1 MRTAEAAEAR
11 RIDAEAERDW
21 GLDSYALV
29 EAAGRA
35 CAESL
40 LRAFPN
46 RFAAGGPRI
55 AVAAGSG
62 NNGADAL
69 VLLRALILSGRVAP
83 GKSLVITA
91 KAEAPRRTPRTEAL
105 VAAAALGVPCLVWDG
120 PGGAAEAALASMD
133 LLLDGIAGTG
143 LSGALSGPQA
153 ELAEALSRLRARRRE
168 TLLVSVDVP
177 SGLHD
182 GWEAPMP
189 LLAADATLA
198 VEPRKAALYGN
209 AGRTAAG
216 VLIPVEGIFPPALLD
231 TAAGPELVGLE
242 EAAAH
247 IPPVSR
253 DDYKHRRGV
262 VEIRAGSPG
271 CAGAAR
277 LASLGAQAAG
287 GGLIRLLTDG
297 DTAAALSGVSSGVM
311 VDDESRAGDSGRFAP
326 DALLLGPGWGRSAER
341 ERQVRSAWERERQGR
356 TALVLDADA
365 LSYAGALRFSGKT
378 IMTPHPGE
386 FAELAA
392 AAGVSEPQGGDYRAE
407 ALSRPIPLL
416 QDAARRTGA
425 VILLKGHVLRA
436 AAPDG
441 RMGIVDG
448 MEPVL
453 AMGGSGDLLA
463 GLAAALAAR
472 ASRADPAWDPY
483 RVALCAAA
491 LLVEAGRAAAER
503 RGFCDPSAVAEEAG
517 RIAGRLWLP
526 SGNFPVGNSP
536 AGGRHG

>member
-1 MRTAEAAEAR
+1 MRTAEAAEAQ

-21 GLDSYALV
+21 GLDPYALV

-35 CAESL
+35 CAQAL
-40 LRAFPN
+40 VRAFPS
-46 RFAAGGPRI
+46 RFASPGPRI
-55 AVAAGSG
+55 AIAAGSG

-69 VLLRALILSGRVAP
+69 VLLRALILSERIDSRN
-83 GKSLVITA
+83 SLVVTA

-105 VAAAALGVPCLVWDG
+105 KAAVALGVPSLIWDG
-120 PGGAAEAALASMD
+120 RGGAAEAALASMD
-133 LLLDGIAGTG
+133 LLVDGIAGTG
-143 LSGALSGPQA
+143 LSGALSGPHA
-153 ELAEALSRLRARRRE
+153 ELLDALRRLRALKPGS
-168 TLLVSVDVP
+168 LLVAVDLP

-182 GWEAPMP
+182 GWETGMP
-189 LLAADATLA
+189 LLGVDATLA
-198 VEPRKAALYGN
+198 VEPRKAALYGG

-216 VLIPVEGIFPPALLD
+216 ILLPVEGIFPRALLE
-231 TAAGPELVGLE
+231 TASGPELVCLG

-247 IPPVSR
+247 IPTVRR

-262 VEIRAGSPG
+262 VEIHAGSPG

-311 VDDESRAGDSGRFAP
+311 VDEESRGGSSGRFAP
-326 DALLLGPGWGRSAER
+326 DALLLGPGWLRSADR
-341 ERQVRSAWERERQGR
+341 EQLVGNAWERERLGGP
-356 TALVLDADA
+356 ALVLDADA
-365 LSYAGALRFSGKT
+365 LFYAGKLCFSGRT

-392 AAGVSEPQGGDYRAE
+392 AALVPAPRGADYRAE
-407 ALSRPIPLL
+407 VLSRPIPLL
-416 QDAARRTGA
+416 QETARRTGA
-425 VILLKGHVLRA
+425 VILLKGHVLLA

-441 RMGIVDG
+441 RIGIVDG

-463 GLAAALAAR
+463 GMAAALAGR
-472 ASRADPAWDPY
+472 ASRVDPAWDAY

-503 RGFCDPSAVAEEAG
+503 CGFCDPADVAEEVG

-526 SGNFPVGNSP
+526 SGSLPS
-536 AGGRHG
+536 GGQHG